1 MRLGEQSEEQRSTGV
16 ATTGR
21 AAALARLAGIVAQ
34 SSEAGHLLSWDRMRF
49 VRIRVGAVLV
59 VMGFYAVVYAVEVL
73 TFPLWGPY
81 STYDEQLQYYQAGRN
96 FARYGFTTTA
106 FLPDLSTS
114 ARPDEHPYVYNHQPP
129 GPQLLI
135 GTLFRLFGEQYRVIR
150 VLFALL
156 FAAGLACY
164 VLTIRALWD
173 RGVPGA
179 ELGLLLVR
187 PEAIMHAIDHPAYSA
202 VPLCAFFPIVAVIRY
217 RETGRARWLAAAAA
231 VAFAASNYLI
241 YGPLFMICALWGV
254 GWLLG
259 VLPMRGR
266 ELLLL
271 LGMVAAGIALH
282 LLQTVVLLGWPL
294 FWRELVAVLGNRVF
308 GVPTRQQLEEF
319 YRAIGLVHYGGHVFS
334 IRRLWEVVTASW
346 WFPAREAW
354 ELLVSVLLVVSLGL
368 GVHPRGAGQSAF
380 VDRSVA
386 RWVLD
391 LAALVAWIAVSIA
404 TPLVMFPAF
413 SGDYGLN
420 GANGFLLALFVML
433 CFGITWRLLAR
444 LPAPVPVRHMLVFAL
459 VGTLAW
465 TCVVHVQRVGRV
477 AVEVAGWS
485 ARLGLETGLGEV
497 ASRLRGQVVMTN
509 VDPTMV
515 GFFTQAAAFGGCH
528 RPSLPGGGVDPSRCF
543 VQFIRSYPDAGR
555 PAPTAFVQVGDSQT
569 FCTVPAD
576 CITSAD
582 LERRYARLFV
592 SERVSAFD
600 LTRPLSP
607 PR

>member
-1 MRLGEQSEEQRSTGV
+1 MLGDPGAPAGRIVRPV
-16 ATTGR
+16 AR
-21 AAALARLAGIVAQ
+21 AAGLAV
-34 SSEAGHLLSWDRMRF
+34 EASDSGYLLSWDGSRLA
-49 VRIRVGAVLV
+49 RIRV
-59 VMGFYAVVYAVEVL
+59 AVVLAVMALYALLYAVEL
-73 TFPLWGPY
+73 GTFPLWGPY

-106 FLPDLSTS
+106 LLPDLSTGTR
-114 ARPDEHPYVYNHQPP
+114 AGEHPYVYNHQPP
-129 GPQLLI
+129 GPQLVI
-135 GTLFRLFGEQYRVIR
+135 GALFRLLGEQYRVIR
-150 VLFALL
+150 VLFALV

-173 RGVPGA
+173 RGIPGA
-179 ELGLLLVR
+179 ELGLLLIR
-187 PEAIMHAIDHPAYSA
+187 PDAIMHAIDHPAYSA

-217 RETGRARWLAAAAA
+217 RETERARWLAAAAA
-231 VAFAASNYLI
+231 VAFGASNYLI

-259 VLPMRGR
+259 VLPIRGR

-294 FWRELVAVLGNRVF
+294 FWRELVAVLGNRMF
-308 GVPTRQQLEEF
+308 GVPTRQQLVEF
-319 YRAIGLVHYGGHVFS
+319 YRTIGLVHYGGHVFS
-334 IRRLWEVVTASW
+334 IRRLWEVLTGSW

-354 ELLVSVLLVVSLGL
+354 ELLVSVLLAVSLGL
-368 GVHPRGAGQSAF
+368 GVQWRGAGQPAF
-380 VDRSVA
+380 VERSVA

-444 LPAPVPVRHMLVFAL
+444 LPAPVPVRQMLVFAL

-477 AVEVAGWS
+477 AVEVAGWR

-515 GFFTQAAAFGGCH
+515 GFFTRAAAFGGCH
-528 RPSLPGGGVDPSRCF
+528 RPSLLGGGVDPSRCF
-543 VQFIRSYPDAGR
+543 VQFIRGYPDAGR

-569 FCTVPAD
+569 FCAVPAD
-576 CITSAD
+576 CVTTAD
-582 LERRYARLFV
+582 LAGQYARLFV
-592 SERVSAFD
+592 SERVAAFD